1 MTMNCPVCGAE
12 NTESAEF
19 CNLCIAG
26 MGFENPEYTDATRV
40 DGGYLEHYPSSFDS
54 GAPGNAEL
62 AGSTQ
67 ASPEVPSVDIGEYGA
82 SSGQE
87 FEPRQVTGLT
97 VGGNQTAQ
105 TPHVTEQALDA
116 TWQSPPME
124 GGTNYPYG
132 GEAAVAARAS
142 QVGINTAEPFPAPA
156 GPAPQQAYGSR
167 QAPMQGGAWQDA
179 DRVARPEPGAVRVFD
194 WTRAITL
201 CAAAAAI
208 AALMSV
214 SLELFLSFIG
224 YVLVVS
230 GSFTKGMIVVFVS
243 LLIPVVFAGFSPG
256 YRMERNG
263 WALGLIAVGMWAFAF
278 RPLYFAILSWMLTD
292 RFSFAMVFS
301 KFNLAFIFG
310 LFLPLGAFLGWLGE
324 RRATTGLFF

>member
-12 NTESAEF
+12 NSESAEF
-19 CNLCIAG
+19 CNLCLAG

-62 AGSTQ
+62 AGPLQ
-67 ASPEVPSVDIGEYGA
+67 AAPESPSVDIGEYGA
-82 SSGQE
+82 GSGHE
-87 FEPRQVTGLT
+87 FEPQQGPGLT
-97 VGGNQTAQ
+97 SGGYQ
-105 TPHVTEQALDA
+105 EE
-116 TWQSPPME
+116 PP
-124 GGTNYPYG
+124 
-132 GEAAVAARAS
+132 
-142 QVGINTAEPFPAPA
+142 PA
-156 GPAPQQAYGSR
+156 GGQFQEGNDMAQRFPTQGQAGPPAYSPQQA
-167 QAPMQGGAWQDA
+167 QAPGEAWQNEYRGA
-179 DRVARPEPGAVRVFD
+179 YHEPRKVRAFD

-201 CAAAAAI
+201 CVGIAAI
-208 AALMSV
+208 AALFSV

-224 YVLVVS
+224 FAMVMA
-230 GSFTKGMIVVFVS
+230 GSFTKGMLVVFAS

-278 RPLYFAILSWMLTD
+278 RPLYFAVLSWMLTD

-301 KFNLAFIFG
+301 KFSLAFIFG